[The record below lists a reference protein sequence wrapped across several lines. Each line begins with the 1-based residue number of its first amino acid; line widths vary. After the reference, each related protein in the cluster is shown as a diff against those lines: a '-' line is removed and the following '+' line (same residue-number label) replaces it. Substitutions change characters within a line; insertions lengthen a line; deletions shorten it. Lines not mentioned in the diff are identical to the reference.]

1 MHQNQ
6 SWLHNY
12 VNGYVTYFRF
22 ILNFCF
28 CMLWIKWVIRLLR
41 INGFFFLLNIIGIT
55 KDLWQWKMEIYRRFL
70 VIVGGMLVAIGRRVL
85 RKGLMHSKI
94 FKDFRIKILSISAC
108 GVWGAKAGIQ
118 VSRREFYTHIH
129 LDYVRVEILSCKKKK
144 ILRLISVY

>member
-28 CMLWIKWVIRLLR
+28 CVLGIKWVIRLLR

-55 KDLWQWKMEIYRRFL
+55 KDLWQWKMEIYKRFL
-70 VIVGGMLVAIGRRVL
+70 VIVGGNACCDRYKSTK
-85 RKGLMHSKI
+85 KGFNAL
-94 FKDFRIKILSISAC
+94 KDF
-108 GVWGAKAGIQ
+108 Q
-118 VSRREFYTHIH
+118 
-129 LDYVRVEILSCKKKK
+129 
-144 ILRLISVY
+144 RL